1 MTQVQQNGCRVRI
14 AAFLMAIVVALVLA
28 SCGVTPFAP
37 VSAFAADP
45 AGTGTTGAGSATDNI
60 FSGIVNDDG
69 SIKLADKD
77 ADDAKTLGGI
87 VTTYR
92 TIASAITGILAVT
105 MFIFMLVQFSKLGA
119 AGDNEQARK
128 RAIAGILTTGIAT
141 ALLGGATIVIGFLW
155 NILSNVG

>member
-1 MTQVQQNGCRVRI
+1 
-14 AAFLMAIVVALVLA
+14 MAIAVALSLSGNLV
-28 SCGVTPFAP
+28 PFAP
-37 VSAFAADP
+37 VPAFADE
-45 AGTGTTGAGSATDNI
+45 TTASDNI

-105 MFIFMLVQFSKLGA
+105 VFIFMLIQFSKLGA
-119 AGDNEQARK
+119 AGDNEW
-128 RAIAGILTTGIAT
+128 
-141 ALLGGATIVIGFLW
+141 GGLDGKL
-155 NILSNVG
+155 